1 MRLKQKP
8 RIGVIGGSSAEPTVL
23 ESARNVGEAIARAGA
38 ILVCGGRGGVMEAAC
53 RGAKS
58 AGGLTLG
65 ILPGDCAADANDWVD
80 IPVVTGL
87 GEARN
92 VLIARTSQAIVAL
105 PGGTGTLSEIAFSLN
120 FGRRVIAIG
129 AWEFVPQVETLAD
142 PDAAV
147 ARALEAAREFSELGA
162 G

>member
-1 MRLKQKP
+1 MRSTQKP
-8 RIGVIGGSSAEPTVL
+8 RIGVIGGSIAEPSVL
-23 ESARNVGEAIARAGA
+23 ETARSVGEAIAKAGA

-65 ILPGDCAADANDWVD
+65 ILPGDRAEEANAWVD

-92 VLIARTSQAIVAL
+92 VLIARTAQAIVAL

-120 FGRRVIAIG
+120 FGRRVIAIDG
-129 AWEFVPQVETLAD
+129 WESIPEVETYSD
-142 PDAAV
+142 PEAAV
-147 ARALEAAREFSELGA
+147 ARALEAAREIEARSA
-162 G
+162 

>member
-1 MRLKQKP
+1 M
-8 RIGVIGGSSAEPTVL
+8 
-23 ESARNVGEAIARAGA
+23 
-38 ILVCGGRGGVMEAAC
+38 
-53 RGAKS
+53 
-58 AGGLTLG
+58 
-65 ILPGDCAADANDWVD
+65 
-80 IPVVTGL
+80 TGL